1 MRPLRRPYTDHTDI
15 VVPMWPVPSAHHADS
30 QMLCS
35 KCNKCILS
43 AIPALTAVLATLGDC
58 KQSLSL
64 IGKADLRLLHP
75 G

>member
-1 MRPLRRPYTDHTDI
+1 MLAVKAVVSPSRPADHRIALVCD
-15 VVPMWPVPSAHHADS
+15 D
-30 QMLCS
+30 QCS

-43 AIPALTAVLATLGDC
+43 AIPAFTAVLATLGDC

>member
-1 MRPLRRPYTDHTDI
+1 ME
-15 VVPMWPVPSAHHADS
+15 VAS
-30 QMLCS
+30 
-35 KCNKCILS
+35 
-43 AIPALTAVLATLGDC
+43 VLATLGDC